1 MTPRGFGPLAMRAS
15 AAPGDGFSPGAPAV
29 PLDACPIATTL
40 GTLGRKWTLTILRA
54 VAFFPG
60 MKFSAIRRANP
71 GLRQRTLSLRLKELQ
86 LEGLIERVD
95 RGARS
100 SGYRLT
106 TMGRDLWPILSAL
119 FDYGI
124 QHHADVVFADGR
136 PRTLAEVYP
145 GSSVLLTGRLGEY
158 ARSDVP
164 SNDSP
169 ATERGG
175 LALGNSAGS
184 ARRRST
190 GTARY

>member
-1 MTPRGFGPLAMRAS
+1 MDR
-15 AAPGDGFSPGAPAV
+15 
-29 PLDACPIATTL
+29 CPIATTL
-40 GTLGRKWTLTILRA
+40 GTLGRKWTLTILRE

-71 GLRQRTLSLRLKELQ
+71 GLRQRTLSLRLKQLQ
-86 LEGLIERVD
+86 SEGLIERAT
-95 RGARS
+95 GGGRS

-106 TMGRDLWPILSAL
+106 RMGLDLWPILSAL

-136 PRTLAEVYP
+136 PRTLGEMYP
-145 GSSVLLTGRLGEY
+145 GSSVLLTGRLGTY
-158 ARSDVP
+158 ARGDAPTAGSSSLDRR
-164 SNDSP
+164 
-169 ATERGG
+169 A
-175 LALGNSAGS
+175 ASAGADAPS